1 MKMILIFLSMVSLVA
16 ANDKSDIESLINN
29 HWESWNSNK

>member
-1 MKMILIFLSMVSLVA
+1 MKKILIFLSMVSLVA

-29 HWESWNSNK
+29 LGGQ